1 MTHIDSPPPMPP
13 APEQDVSP
21 ESWLRSLWEDRAGE
35 HGAQIYADAYDCAC
49 WQQTLQASARLQM
62 ALARSRSAYQGA
74 RALLQDLFLSL
85 YKAAPAFSP
94 GICSPLACLHRRVLN
109 DIFQTREWQE
119 MRAIG
124 TCGDP
129 VLSAM
134 GALGLC
140 ERVLTALDATTRQ
153 QLTALY
159 EAEQRLR
166 QLLEQAREIDEAAA
180 SGADGQMDGEVAERL
195 AALSEQRRHE
205 AGELAA
211 RYAPLLLELPARM
224 AKQAQAVRQAARQAL
239 RTSIQTSI
247 GLAQTQNTLAAM
259 ATDERTGN
267 SAPQSLREKLELAER
282 LQQSHKLREIARLCG
297 QMLPFAHAVQQT
309 SLEESPQQ
317 IDGVTLGR
325 EPGRLLP
332 SELALWDDPDTELLF
347 LKRFVLGQLWQ
358 YEMRCPHMDARG
370 PLIVALDSSGSMNEA
385 LAGQSREIWSKAVAL
400 CLLSLARHEARDIA
414 ILHFADDVSTYH
426 FVHGQA
432 TMAELVECAGHFD
445 SGNTRFEPW
454 MHEALR
460 LVDTASFDRADVI
473 CISDGLTD
481 ISEETEAAWNRRRS
495 ERGMRVFG
503 ILLEESDGVRTEGA
517 ATFARMSDTTLTLSA
532 LADQQALAGLFAL

>member
-1 MTHIDSPPPMPP
+1 MIPIDTPPPMPP
-13 APEQDVSP
+13 APEQDISP
-21 ESWLRSLWEDRAGE
+21 QGWLRSVEGE
-35 HGAQIYADAYDCAC
+35 QPGEYGAQLYADAYDLAC
-49 WQQTLQASARLQM
+49 WQQTLQSSARLQM
-62 ALARSRSAYQGA
+62 ALARSQSAYQGA

-94 GICSPLACLHRRVLN
+94 GICSPLACLHRRLLN
-109 DIFQTREWQE
+109 DILQTREWQE
-119 MRAIG
+119 MRAMG

-140 ERVLTALDATTRQ
+140 ERVIAALDTVTRQ

-159 EAEQRLR
+159 EVEQSLR
-166 QLLEQAREIDEAAA
+166 QLLDQAREIAETAA
-180 SGADGQMDGEVAERL
+180 SVREGEMDGKVASRL
-195 AALSEQRRHE
+195 AALAEQRRRE

-211 RYAPLLLELPARM
+211 EHALLLPALSERL
-224 AKQAQAVRQAARQAL
+224 AKRAQAVRHAARQAL
-239 RTSIQTSI
+239 RACIQTSI
-247 GLAQTQNTLAAM
+247 GLAQTQSTLAAV
-259 ATDERTGN
+259 ATDEGAGSN
-267 SAPQSLREKLELAER
+267 AQQSLREKLELAER
-282 LQQSHKLREIARLCG
+282 LQRSDKLREIARLCG
-297 QMLPFAHAVQQT
+297 QLLPFAHAVQQT
-309 SLEESPQQ
+309 SMAQSPQE

-332 SELALWDDPDTELLF
+332 TELALWDDPHTELLF

-370 PLIVALDSSGSMNEA
+370 PLIVALDSSGSMNET

-414 ILHFADDVSTYH
+414 ILHFADDVRTYH

-432 TMAELVECAGHFD
+432 TLAELVECAGHFD

-473 CISDGLTD
+473 CISDGLSD
-481 ISEETEAAWNRRRS
+481 ISEETETAWNQRRS
-495 ERGMRVFG
+495 QRGMRVFG
-503 ILLEESDGVRTEGA
+503 ILLEESAGAQTEGA

-532 LADQQALAGLFAL
+532 LTDQQALAGLFAL